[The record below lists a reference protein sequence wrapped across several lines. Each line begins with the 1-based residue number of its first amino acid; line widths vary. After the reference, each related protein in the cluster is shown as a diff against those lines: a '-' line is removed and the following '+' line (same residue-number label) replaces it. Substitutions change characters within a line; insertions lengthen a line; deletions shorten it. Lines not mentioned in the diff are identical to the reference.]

1 MTGSGKTT
9 FISKVTGRTDL
20 QIGHDLTSCMPFAC
34 QFKGAQQAQA
44 AILTDFPRHSRHPSH
59 RDEA

>member
-20 QIGHDLTSCMPFAC
+20 NIGHSLTSCAFSIRFLA
-34 QFKGAQQAQA
+34 G
-44 AILTDFPRHSRHPSH
+44 
-59 RDEA
+59 

>member
-20 QIGHDLTSCMPFAC
+20 QIGHDLTSCT
-34 QFKGAQQAQA
+34 
-44 AILTDFPRHSRHPSH
+44 LSTSRLWEYTPIPSH
-59 RDEA
+59 STDILA